1 MGLFDRL
8 RFWDRRGPTKSIESE
23 QRECLHGTLVA
34 RWEDAAD
41 MGDESKA
48 TEFVCQ
54 SCQERFTPKEAAWVR
69 KRAVERLR
77 R

>member
-1 MGLFDRL
+1 MRLLDRIRAL
-8 RFWDRRGPTKSIESE
+8 RHPGESSDSG
-23 QRECLHGTLVA
+23 QATRECIHGTLIA
-34 RWEDAAD
+34 HWAEASD

-48 TEFVCQ
+48 TEFVCN
-54 SCQERFTPKEAAWVR
+54 SCHATFTPEEAGWVR

>member
-1 MGLFDRL
+1 MGLLDRL
-8 RFWDRRGPTKSIESE
+8 RPWGRRPKQTVEDQ
-23 QRECLHGTLVA
+23 QRECLHGTLIA
-34 RWEDAAD
+34 HWADASD

-54 SCQERFTPKEAAWVR
+54 SCQERFSPEEAAWVR